1 MRIGFIGAGHIGGN
15 LARLGAKAGHEVL
28 VSNSRNP
35 KTLFTLLGQIGD
47 KAKGGS
53 PKDAALFGD
62 IVVIPFSSYLE
73 MPVEELKRKVVID
86 TNNYFSARDGDYP
99 EIDSG
104 KVTSAELLAR
114 HLDGAKVVRT
124 FSSVT
129 SGDLLTDARPIGS
142 PERRAI
148 PLAGDD
154 AAAKSIVARFV
165 SELGF
170 DSLDVGG
177 LSQGRRFEVDSGV
190 FGAKLNLVALK
201 AALS

>member
-1 MRIGFIGAGHIGGN
+1 
-15 LARLGAKAGHEVL
+15 
-28 VSNSRNP
+28 
-35 KTLFTLLGQIGD
+35 
-47 KAKGGS
+47 
-53 PKDAALFGD
+53 
-62 IVVIPFSSYLE
+62 
-73 MPVEELKRKVVID
+73 MPVEELKGTVVID
-86 TNNYFSARDGDYP
+86 ANNYFPARDGNYP

-114 HLDGAKVVRT
+114 HLYGAKVVRT
-124 FSSVT
+124 LSSVT

-154 AAAKSIVARFV
+154 AAAKSIVARFM

-177 LSQGRRFEVDSGV
+177 LSQGRKFEVDSRV
-190 FGAKLNLVALK
+190 FGAKLNLAALK
-201 AALS
+201 AALL

>member
-1 MRIGFIGAGHIGGN
+1 
-15 LARLGAKAGHEVL
+15 
-28 VSNSRNP
+28 
-35 KTLFTLLGQIGD
+35 
-47 KAKGGS
+47 
-53 PKDAALFGD
+53 
-62 IVVIPFSSYLE
+62 
-73 MPVEELKRKVVID
+73 MPVEELEGKVVID
-86 TNNYFSARDGDYP
+86 ANNYSPARDGNYP

-148 PLAGDD
+148 PLAVDD
-154 AAAKSIVARFV
+154 AAAKSVVVRFV

-177 LSQGRRFEVDSGV
+177 LSQRRKFEGDSTV
-190 FGAKLNLVALK
+190 FGAKLNLAAFK
-201 AALS
+201 AALLYWRSRERSRGRKCTQAYVR